1 VAKRVL
7 ETKWWIGD
15 TVYRKVDTDNKK
27 CLIVNVTFCPDGFFT
42 YRIATPDGETVH
54 YEMELDDEPN
64 WCRKEED

>member
-1 VAKRVL
+1 
-7 ETKWWIGD
+7 
-15 TVYRKVDTDNKK
+15 
-27 CLIVNVTFCPDGFFT
+27 VTFCPDGFFT